1 MPQLRRSYKS
11 LCLYVVYGAWR
22 IDRSLFFHSS
32 LALGLWHLNWLSWT
46 RFFLGVFVTWWLLHT
61 RDWEALVK
69 DWYCGKLLVWL
80 WFRLCG
86 RKEMPKFFR
95 IRQGLQRFFGVQF
108 IFLFSFWVS
117 YTTTF
122 QGIPFNAI
130 QLDWLWFVGPKVW
143 ASKGR
148 LFCMLSLWC
157 VGLLS
162 ILEVPF
168 VLFFVLGGFL
178 ILLLYL
184 LNPYLIYNIV
194 VSHKK
199 KKVPRWSCSSFSF
212 LKMKTS
218 MRAILMSV

>member
-1 MPQLRRSYKS
+1 
-11 LCLYVVYGAWR
+11 
-22 IDRSLFFHSS
+22 
-32 LALGLWHLNWLSWT
+32 
-46 RFFLGVFVTWWLLHT
+46 
-61 RDWEALVK
+61 
-69 DWYCGKLLVWL
+69 
-80 WFRLCG
+80 
-86 RKEMPKFFR
+86 MPKFFR

-199 KKVPRWSCSSFSF
+199 KKVPR
-212 LKMKTS
+212 
-218 MRAILMSV
+218 